1 MTIVLQP
8 KTAVSIVGA
17 NTVVANAEQKVL
29 FVGQITA
36 AGSATAGD
44 LHENIGN
51 DEAALDALFGANSM
65 IANMIRTARDQNE
78 VTRFDAIGLGDNG
91 NNNAVGD
98 ITVVGTA
105 TEAGVITFS
114 IGSATDYTFTVAVAD
129 TDTATIIGDAIVAA
143 ITADLNV
150 PVTAVNTVGVV
161 AVTAVNSGTMGN
173 SIGLSASGTI
183 AGITEISVG
192 AMATGADDPS
202 FTNIFDV
209 VGNTRYQGIVWP
221 YFADT
226 AEVRSFLEGRF
237 NVNNRILDGT
247 AFTASM
253 DSLANNLTRLN
264 ALNSQV
270 LVDFVDETTAEAA
283 FAGPAQLEILQN
295 KSSQFAAIRALRLS
309 DGESISQVVIA
320 TNGPRDAF
328 GGPALASKPYFNT
341 PMKDLSLTATGRG
354 WTDAEIEQIADA
366 GGSVIG
372 NNSAGNTVITGE
384 IYTTYKTDVAGNPDT
399 SFEFLNFVD
408 TASGAREYFF
418 SNLRARFAQSR
429 LTTGDV
435 VAGRDVANSL
445 VISAEVTQLYGDL
458 SGPDFVLLE
467 DGAEALVFFKENLL
481 VVIDKSVGRATI
493 TMKAPI
499 VTQLREIIAT
509 MQIAFDSTS

>member
-17 NTVVANAEQKVL
+17 NTVVANASQKVL
-29 FVGQITA
+29 FVGQILA

-51 DEAALDALFGANSM
+51 DGAEDALFGANSM
-65 IANMIRTARDQNE
+65 LAGMIRTARDQNE

-91 NNNAVGD
+91 NNFAAGE

-105 TEAGVITFS
+105 TEAGIITFVV
-114 IGSATDYTFTVAVAD
+114 GSEKDYTFTVAVASA
-129 TDTATIIGDAIVAA
+129 DTATVVGDAIEAA
-143 ITADLNV
+143 ITASLTV
-150 PVTAVNTVGVV
+150 PVTAANTVGVV
-161 AVTAVNSGTMGN
+161 AVTANNSGTIGN
-173 SIGLSASGTI
+173 SIGLSVSGVI
-183 AGITEISVG
+183 AGLTLTVT
-192 AMATGADDPS
+192 AMTAGSQDPT
-202 FTNIFDV
+202 FTDIFDV
-209 VGNTRYQGIVWP
+209 VGTTRYQGVVWP

-226 AEVRSFLEGRF
+226 SEVRTFLEARF
-237 NVNNRILDGT
+237 NVINRILDGT
-247 AFTASM
+247 AFTASV
-253 DSLANNLTRLN
+253 DTLSNNLTRLN
-264 ALNSQV
+264 ALNALT
-270 LVDFVDETTAEAA
+270 LVDFVDKTTSEAQ
-283 FAGPAQLEILQN
+283 FAGPAQLELLQV

-328 GGPALASKPYFNT
+328 GGPALAAKPYFNT
-341 PMKDLSLTATGRG
+341 PMKDLPLTATGRG

-418 SNLRARFAQSR
+418 NNLRARFAQSR

-445 VISAEVTQLYGDL
+445 VISAEGTQLYGDL

-467 DGAEALVFFKENLL
+467 DGPEALVFFKENLL